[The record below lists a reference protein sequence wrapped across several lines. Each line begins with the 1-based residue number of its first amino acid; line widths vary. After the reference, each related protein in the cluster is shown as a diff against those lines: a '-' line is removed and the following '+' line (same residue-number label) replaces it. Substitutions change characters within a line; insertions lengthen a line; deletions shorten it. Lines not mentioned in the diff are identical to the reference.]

1 MLVNTYHILGRLF
14 RLLPKLTQI
23 NIKNMNGRFFVPIN
37 CHYVCD
43 DLSDMGSGNR
53 EPKLY
58 DWLNELPINAVYFD
72 IGTSYGQEVVLASTF
87 VDRNVRVIGFDCNL
101 YHSHFCCL
109 NRAINN
115 NRFEFIFA
123 AVSDKSGKLI
133 SIETNSDTHIPKLH
147 KKNAPY
153 SYNVMTISLDDYS
166 KTNKI
171 IPTHIKIDVDG
182 AENLVVSGAKVLLSN
197 KTVKDIFIEIDHKN
211 MGLKETI
218 LNFGFNVVWEEKKAN
233 NTDILFRRK

>member
-14 RLLPKLTQI
+14 RLFPKTTQI
-23 NIKNMNGRFFVPIN
+23 KIKNMNGRFFVPIN

-43 DLSDMGSGNR
+43 DLSDMCKGRR

-72 IGTSYGQEVVLASTF
+72 IGTSYGQEAVLASTF
-87 VDRNVRVIGFDCNL
+87 VERNVKVIGFDCNL

-109 NRAINN
+109 NRALNN
-115 NRFEFIFA
+115 NRFEFIFG

-133 SIETNSDTHIPKLH
+133 SIETNSDTHISQLH
-147 KKNAPY
+147 KKNVPY
-153 SYNVMTISLDDYS
+153 SYNIVTISLDDYS

-182 AENLVVSGAKVLLSN
+182 AEKLVINGAKVLLSN

-211 MGLKETI
+211 MELKETI
-218 LNFGFNVVWEEKKAN
+218 LNFGFDVVWEEKKAM

>member
-1 MLVNTYHILGRLF
+1 MIVKAYHILGRLF
-14 RLLPKLTQI
+14 RLFPKTTQI
-23 NIKNMNGRFFVPIN
+23 EIKNMSGRFFVPIN
-37 CHYVCD
+37 CHYICD
-43 DLSDMGSGNR
+43 DLSDIGSSRR

-58 DWLNELPINAVYFD
+58 DWLNELPSNSVYFD

-87 VDRNVRVIGFDCNL
+87 VARNIRVIGFDCNL

-109 NRAINN
+109 NRALNN
-115 NRFEFIFA
+115 NRFEFIFC
-123 AVSDKSGKLI
+123 AVSDKSGQLI
-133 SIETNSDTHIPKLH
+133 SIETNSDTHIPQLH
-147 KKNAPY
+147 KKNVPY

-182 AENLVVSGAKVLLSN
+182 AEQLVINGAKVLLSN
-197 KTVKDIFIEIDHKN
+197 KTVKDIFIEIDQKN

-218 LNFGFNVVWEEKKAN
+218 LNFGFDVVWEEKKAM